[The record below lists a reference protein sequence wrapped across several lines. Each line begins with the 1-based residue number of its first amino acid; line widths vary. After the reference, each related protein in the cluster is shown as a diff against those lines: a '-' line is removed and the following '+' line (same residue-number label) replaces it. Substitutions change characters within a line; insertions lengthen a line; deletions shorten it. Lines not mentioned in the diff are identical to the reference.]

1 MIDLLVDKIQALQNP
16 TVVGLDPRLSMIP
29 EHIRQQAFETYGQ
42 TLKGASEAFWLFNKE
57 IIDAV
62 YDLVPAVKPQ
72 VAMYEM
78 YGADGVDVFI
88 RTIQYAKE
96 KGLVVIGDIK
106 RSDIASTAQAYACLL
121 YTSRCV

>member
-78 YGADGVDVFI
+78 YGADGV
-88 RTIQYAKE
+88 
-96 KGLVVIGDIK
+96 
-106 RSDIASTAQAYACLL
+106 CLL
-121 YTSRCV
+121 YTSLV